1 MKTMRAR
8 EQELLR
14 RLIREHAQVNEDWS
28 DVWSSVKSGVGKAFD
43 WAQGTDLGV
52 QLGLAD
58 PSKNVILRKL
68 EDLAPDTPQPPSEPR
83 VSSSGTPLAKIG
95 STDFADF
102 DPYVFADIQPSDL
115 SDTYAR
121 QFGINSTH
129 REYDGIIMRA
139 ADKYKIPFEM
149 IRAVIGAE
157 SAFNPN
163 AVSPAGAGGIMQFMP
178 ETAAEYGLQDPEQRF
193 DPELAI
199 PAGARL
205 LKKLRTDFGNWPEA
219 LAAYNAGP
227 GNVTSGRWLR
237 IPETRNYVPTVM
249 AYYHAEGGKGVT

>member
-1 MKTMRAR
+1 MSAR

-14 RLIREHAQVNEDWS
+14 RLIREHAQVNEDLS

-68 EDLAPDTPQPPSEPR
+68 EDLAPDTPQPPREPQ
-83 VSSSGTPLAKIG
+83 VSSGGTPLAKIG
-95 STDFADF
+95 STDFGDF

-115 SDTYAR
+115 GDFYVR
-121 QFGINSTH
+121 QFGVLSAR

-139 ADKYKIPFEM
+139 ADEYDVPFEM
-149 IRAVIGAE
+149 LRAVIGAE
-157 SAFNPN
+157 SAFNPG
-163 AVSPAGAGGIMQFMP
+163 AKSPAAAGGIMQFI
-178 ETAAEYGLQDPEQRF
+178 ESTAAAYGLTPDERFEPEK
-193 DPELAI
+193 AI

-205 LKKLRTDFGNWPEA
+205 LRDLRNQFGNWPEA

>member
-43 WAQGTDLGV
+43 WAQGTGLGV
-52 QLGLAD
+52 QLGLAE
-58 PSKNVILRKL
+58 PAKNVILRKL

-102 DPYVFADIQPSDL
+102 DPYVFSDIQPSDL
-115 SDTYAR
+115 GDTYAR
-121 QFGINSTH
+121 QFGILST
-129 REYDGIIMRA
+129 RRDYDNIIMRA
-139 ADKYKIPFEM
+139 ADEYGVPFEM

-157 SAFNPN
+157 SAFNPK
-163 AVSPAGAGGIMQFMP
+163 AVSPAGAGGIMQFI
-178 ETAAEYGLQDPEQRF
+178 ETTAAAYGLTPDERFEPEK
-193 DPELAI
+193 AI

-205 LKKLRTDFGNWPEA
+205 LRDLRVKFGNWPEA
-219 LAAYNAGP
+219 VAAYNAGP
-227 GNVTSGRWLR
+227 GNVTSGRWLSF
-237 IPETRNYVPTVM
+237 PETRKYVPTVM